1 MATMP
6 DYVLPQ
12 LVGPLEWRIAMS
24 NRLVSLSFAA
34 AAAVITGVLAGCGGA
49 GPEEAGLTRLRGDDE
64 PSAAAASLGGL
75 EFIPG
80 QVLVKMA
87 PGATLEDRR
96 KALAS
101 VSGRQLEQLK
111 APGLTRAAAGG
122 EILVVETSMDPR
134 DASAVLKGRSEVAI
148 AEPNYIYQHQ
158 ATSNDPYYTSGN
170 LWGMYGDASSPVNQF
185 GSQAAE
191 AWAAGR
197 TGSATIHVGII
208 DEGVMLNHAD
218 LSGQIWINPYDPAD
232 GVDNDGNG
240 YVDDVNGWD
249 FNDNNA
255 SVFDGGGDDHG
266 THVAGTIGAK
276 GGNGAGVAGV
286 VWNTKM
292 IVCKFLGSR
301 GGSTSNA
308 IKALDYLTDLKL
320 RHGIDIVASNNSWGG
335 GGFSQLLKDA
345 IDRHGAA
352 NILAI
357 VAAGNSGVNID
368 SSPSYPASYTS
379 ANIISVASITKTG
392 ARSSFSNYGA
402 TSVDIGAPGSAI
414 FSTIPSKSGTGSNYS
429 SYNGTSM
436 ATPHV
441 TGAAALLAA
450 SSSARGTALK
460 DAILAAGTAT
470 ASMNGTTSTGK
481 RLNAGGF

>member
-1 MATMP
+1 MP
-6 DYVLPQ
+6 DYVLPS
-12 LVGPLEWRIAMS
+12 LAGLLEWRIAMS

-34 AAAVITGVLAGCGGA
+34 AAAVITGVLAGCGGS
-49 GPEEAGLTRLRGDDE
+49 GPEEAGLTRLRGDE
-64 PSAAAASLGGL
+64 APTTAPVN
-75 EFIPG
+75 PG
-80 QVLVKMA
+80 APDFVPGEVLVKMA

-96 KALAS
+96 RALAA
-101 VSGRQLEQLK
+101 VSGKQLEQLK
-111 APGLTRAAAGG
+111 APGLTRAATGG
-122 EILVVETSMDPR
+122 EVLLIQTSMDPR
-134 DASAVLKGRSEVAI
+134 DAAAILKGRSEVVV
-148 AEPNYIYQHQ
+148 AEPNYIWQHQ
-158 ATSNDPYYTSGN
+158 ATSNDPYYTGGN
-170 LWGMYGDASSPVNQF
+170 LWGMYGDASSPANQF

-197 TGSATIHVGII
+197 TGSAAVHVGII
-208 DEGVMLNHAD
+208 DEGVMVNHAD
-218 LSGQIWINPYDPAD
+218 LSGQIWVNPYDPLD

-240 YVDDVNGWD
+240 YVDDTNGWD
-249 FNDNNA
+249 FNDNNRT
-255 SVFDGGGDDHG
+255 VFDGGADDHG

-379 ANIISVASITKTG
+379 ANIISVASITSTG

-402 TSVDIGAPGSAI
+402 TSVDIGAPGSGI
-414 FSTIPSKSGTGSNYS
+414 VSTIPSKNGTGSNYA

-450 SSSARGTALK
+450 TSSARGTALK

-470 ASMNGTTSTGK
+470 PSMNGTTSTGK